1 MTTRRIRWFTLA
13 TTVVAGALAT
23 QVLLGL
29 ATAIAGT
36 WSDANCTGTSSAL
49 WTWKRSEAKAYAQQA
64 DREGYEWGGGC
75 YKLNDVD
82 DTPNAPDSG
91 GEGADCSG
99 FVFKTWALVPS
110 YGSTGFRYHDHE
122 REIHGPYS
130 TADFAAPCS
139 SCPFKLLSSK
149 SYKATTEMDAF
160 VYRSSSG
167 GHIGMIYTEGS
178 GGLDL
183 IIEAKSDA
191 LGTRISWTD
200 YRQQSAY
207 KPVARKDWTP
217 ECYPRCLV

>member
-1 MTTRRIRWFTLA
+1 MTTHGNRWAALA
-13 TTVVAGALAT
+13 VSFVVGMLAT
-23 QVLLGL
+23 QLLVGL
-29 ATAIAGT
+29 ATAVAGT
-36 WSDANCTGTSSAL
+36 WSDANCTGTSSSL
-49 WTWKRSEAKAYAQQA
+49 SIWKRSQAKAYAEEG

-99 FVFKTWALVPS
+99 FVFKTWALPAT
-110 YGSTGFRYHDHE
+110 YGASGFRYHDHE

-130 TADFAAPCS
+130 TADFASPCP

-149 SYKATTEMDAF
+149 SYKATTYMDAF
-160 VYRSSSG
+160 VYRSPSG
-167 GHIGMIYTEGS
+167 GHIGMIYAEGS

-183 IIEAKSDA
+183 IVEAKSDA
-191 LGTRISWTD
+191 LGTRINWTD

-217 ECYPRCLV
+217 ECYPQCLV